1 MRLRLA
7 PSGGNLES
15 WAEARSWSVQG
26 PQVLGGCPGLAGSP
40 SPGGGVLVCVGSKS
54 SRELTLTRTGTA
66 RPWEPQSVLWACV
79 WLHMALVSTQMHVHQ
94 AWWPRPQGESHF
106 HVHLQVLLWVS
117 CETSHLAGEPVSG
130 HSAGASPVD
139 VAPRTQRPLG
149 VSSALVAGCLSR
161 CVYCPCH
168 AIDSAAWMGDCGF
181 QALLTPG
188 DLAEPSRGRGD
199 RTGALLWARPR
210 ACGGIHPGVLTGD
223 PGCGNLSRS
232 SVAVRVASEYVG
244 PGPLDG

>member
-1 MRLRLA
+1 MWPLLA
-7 PSGGNLES
+7 LDPERSPTPLS
-15 WAEARSWSVQG
+15 WGRPAAGHCRFALQVVSADSAEIT
-26 PQVLGGCPGLAGSP
+26 
-40 SPGGGVLVCVGSKS
+40 
-54 SRELTLTRTGTA
+54 ELFT
-66 RPWEPQSVLWACV
+66 LWAAITV
-79 WLHMALVSTQMHVHQ
+79 GT
-94 AWWPRPQGESHF
+94 
-106 HVHLQVLLWVS
+106 QVLLWVS